1 MLIQFDRPNL
11 RIDSSRYPQHLVLIT
26 LSRNLTPSGV
36 TCEVDASTLHLEL
49 LAPTRV
55 HYLDG
60 DQRIIRATSDNGL
73 QVSEY
78 AVSFESLY
86 DPDTRR
92 RRQPLEFRLRVDS
105 LYLEDRAYHTRHV
118 ELNVTFPLVGG
129 VGTLTLNPTAGFQYD
144 IASSIELRPPNIVQ
158 LCDSTEILTSYRRTH
173 AGRVRSPEAHALR
186 DWRIANP
193 QLSQLDLDSVRSFIP
208 EAPTVSVNFPS
219 LEQIENA
226 VTTLTTSQLSTLLA
240 IDPEQAIDLE
250 RERELLREELNPKV
264 APQVPTSRFVR
275 PNLDTDELLP
285 SDASLDQSPPKSSLS
300 GEGKRE
306 GD

>member
-11 RIDSSRYPQHLVLIT
+11 RIDPIRYPQHLVLIT

-36 TCEVDASTLHLEL
+36 TCEVDSFDQL
-49 LAPTRV
+49 LAPTRI

-60 DQRIIRATSDNGL
+60 DQRILRATSDNDL

-92 RRQPLEFRLRVDS
+92 RQPFEFRLRVTS
-105 LYLEDRAYHTRHV
+105 LYLEDRNYHTRNV
-118 ELNVTFPLVGG
+118 QLLVTFPLVGG

-158 LCDSTEILTSYRRTH
+158 LCESTEILTSYRRTH

>member
-11 RIDSSRYPQHLVLIT
+11 RIDPIRYPQHLVLIT

-36 TCEVDASTLHLEL
+36 TCEVDSFDQL
-49 LAPTRV
+49 LAPTRI

-60 DQRIIRATSDNGL
+60 DQRILRATSDNDL

-92 RRQPLEFRLRVDS
+92 RQPFEFRLRVTS
-105 LYLEDRAYHTRHV
+105 LYLEDRNYHTRNV
-118 ELNVTFPLVGG
+118 QLLVTFPLVGG

-158 LCDSTEILTSYRRTH
+158 LCESTEILTSYRRTH

-186 DWRIANP
+186 DWRIVNP

>member
-11 RIDSSRYPQHLVLIT
+11 RIDSSRYPQHLVLIL
-26 LSRNLTPSGV
+26 LSRNLTPTSV
-36 TCEVDASTLHLEL
+36 TCELDSFDQL

-193 QLSQLDLDSVRSFIP
+193 QLSQLDLDSVRSSFIP

>member
-11 RIDSSRYPQHLVLIT
+11 RIDPIRYPQHLVLIT

-36 TCEVDASTLHLEL
+36 TCEVDSFDQL
-49 LAPTRV
+49 LAPTRI

-60 DQRIIRATSDNGL
+60 DQRILRATSDNDL

-92 RRQPLEFRLRVDS
+92 RQPLEFRLRVTS
-105 LYLEDRAYHTRHV
+105 LYLEDRNYHTRNV
-118 ELNVTFPLVGG
+118 QLLVTFPLVGG

-158 LCDSTEILTSYRRTH
+158 LCESTEILTSYRRTH

-186 DWRIANP
+186 DWRIANAEISNATIVGTT
-193 QLSQLDLDSVRSFIP
+193 LEWV
-208 EAPTVSVNFPS
+208 APMVAVNVEFPS

-226 VTTLTTSQLSTLLA
+226 VAELTTEQVSALLA

-264 APQVPTSRFVR
+264 DPKMPTSRFVR

-300 GEGKRE
+300 RECEGEG
-306 GD
+306 D

>member
-11 RIDSSRYPQHLVLIT
+11 RIDSSRYPQHLVLIL
-26 LSRNLTPSGV
+26 LSRNLTPTSV
-36 TCEVDASTLHLEL
+36 TCELDSFDQL

-60 DQRIIRATSDNGL
+60 GQRIIRATSNNDL
-73 QVSEY
+73 QVYEY

-92 RRQPLEFRLRVDS
+92 RQPFEFRLRVDS

-158 LCDSTEILTSYRRTH
+158 LCDANEILTSYRRTH
-173 AGRVRSPEAHALR
+173 AGRVQSHEAHTLR

-193 QLSQLDLDSVRSFIP
+193 QLSQLDLESVRSFIS
-208 EAPTVSVNFPS
+208 EAPTVSVDFPS
-219 LEQIENA
+219 LEQVENA

-264 APQVPTSRFVR
+264 APKMPTSRFAR
-275 PNLDTDELLP
+275 PNLDTDELP